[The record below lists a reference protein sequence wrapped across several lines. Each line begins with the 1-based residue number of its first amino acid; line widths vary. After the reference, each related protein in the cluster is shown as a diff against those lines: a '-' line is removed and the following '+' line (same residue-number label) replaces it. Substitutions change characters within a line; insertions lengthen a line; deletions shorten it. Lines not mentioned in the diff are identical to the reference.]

1 MEKKQTKEP
10 AYLNI
15 KAADIIND
23 LRANVSDLEYK
34 NMLLNIQLKQAMNKI
49 DELEKK

>member
-15 KAADIIND
+15 KASDTIND

-34 NMLLNIQLKQAMNKI
+34 NMLLNIQLKQAMDKI
-49 DELEKK
+49 KELEKK